1 MENIH
6 SIKTDLIAWI
16 QHVNQMQILQRMLAI
31 KQEQQTASDDT
42 KRESLFFSL
51 AGAWETPENGDE
63 LASLLYEARQD
74 TPREV
79 ML

>member
-6 SIKTDLIAWI
+6 SIKSDLIAWI
-16 QHVNQMQILQRMLAI
+16 QQVNQIQILQRMLAI

-51 AGAWETPENGDE
+51 AGAWESPEDGDE

-74 TPREV
+74 APREV